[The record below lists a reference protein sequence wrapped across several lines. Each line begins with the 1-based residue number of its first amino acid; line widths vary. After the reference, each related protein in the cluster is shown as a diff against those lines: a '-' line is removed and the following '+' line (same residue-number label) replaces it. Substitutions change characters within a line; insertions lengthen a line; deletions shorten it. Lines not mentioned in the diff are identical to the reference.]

1 MRIIRSIQEEEVIAH
16 FLRYE
21 FYHEEFHRDREQFES
36 VVMTPDLN
44 NAEQVALRRALLL
57 RRRSNVWLELPP
69 DTRWVEVE
77 IEREDLP
84 KMRVFTRGHWAKM
97 TGTNHHVLDF
107 VERVRAGQ
115 ISRFAYRH
123 MTKVQSVRY
132 RLRNSRE
139 VSTVF
144 LLGVDE
150 HSATTILE
158 GNNRLTAVLLD
169 SFDLWHSC
177 FRFFVALSPHMTG
190 CVFYECSWANFM
202 PYAFRNLKRRIFR
215 NRGALSVVAKQSGV
229 SAGQARERR
238 LPPSTVSGPVGRSPR
253 SAREYEGSIK

>member
-1 MRIIRSIQEEEVIAH
+1 MKIVRSIREQEVIAH

-21 FYHEEFHRDREQFES
+21 FYHEEFHRDREQFEP
-36 VVMTPDLN
+36 VVMNPDLN
-44 NAEQVALRRALLL
+44 DPEQVALRRALLL

-84 KMRVFTRGHWAKM
+84 KMKVFTRGHWAKM
-97 TGTNHHVLDF
+97 TGNNHHVLDF
-107 VERVRAGQ
+107 VERVRAGR
-115 ISRFAYRH
+115 ISNFAYRH
-123 MTKVQSVRY
+123 LTKVQSVRY
-132 RLRNSRE
+132 RLRDSTE

-150 HSATTILE
+150 HSPTTILE

-169 SFDLWHSC
+169 SFDLWRTR
-177 FRFFVALSPHMTG
+177 FRFFVALSPQMAG
-190 CVFYECSWANFM
+190 CVFYDCSWANFV

-215 NRGALSVVAKQSGV
+215 NTGGLTVEKQSHV
-229 SAGQARERR
+229 SGGLAAEWRVQ
-238 LPPSTVSGPVGRSPR
+238 PSTGSAWEQVIDSGN
-253 SAREYEGSIK
+253 KDLNK